1 MDVDEEAIPQF
12 HNVRSTLQRARA
24 ALLPPI
30 PHEIDEVVIEGDW
43 CNTWT
48 GHRFLSHQDND
59 WGILIFA
66 TENNY
71 RRLARC
77 DTIYIDGTFKTAPHP
92 YVQFVSIHGKY
103 MGRVLPLVMSLS
115 TGRTIGHYREILQTV
130 KMNIRRVTGHIFS
143 PTMVISDFENSLLIA
158 VQTELR
164 NARVKGCYFHF
175 CQSLWRKIQNLGLAR
190 HYVRHVRVKDD

>member
-1 MDVDEEAIPQF
+1 
-12 HNVRSTLQRARA
+12 
-24 ALLPPI
+24 
-30 PHEIDEVVIEGDW
+30 
-43 CNTWT
+43 
-48 GHRFLSHQDND
+48 
-59 WGILIFA
+59 
-66 TENNY
+66 
-71 RRLARC
+71 
-77 DTIYIDGTFKTAPHP
+77 
-92 YVQFVSIHGKY
+92 

-115 TGRTIGHYREILQTV
+115 TGLTIGHYREILQTV

-190 HYVRHVRVKDD
+190 HYVRHVRLRRCLRKLMALAYLPVLLVRLHTLVTSASTQRLIRRHPALGDFIRYLERNYFQGNFPPAMWNVFQRDTDTRTNNHVEG